1 MDIKQLI
8 AAYYTNEPDP
18 TVPTQRVKFGT
29 SGHRGCAF
37 DNTFNHHHVQAIAQ
51 AICNYRRRNG
61 IDGPLFMGMDTHA
74 VSRPALS
81 SVLEVLAANGVDV
94 MLACNDE
101 YTPTPVISHAIL
113 HYNQHRI
120 SGSTSGLKSGL
131 SDGIVVTPS
140 HNPPQDGGIKYNPPH
155 GGPAGSDVT
164 KLIEA
169 EANEFI
175 TNKMSGLRSM
185 PYVAALNV
193 PTTHMHDYLNSYV
206 DDLENV
212 IDMQAIR
219 ASKIR
224 IGVDPLGGAGVHYW
238 PAIAEKY
245 KIDLTVINNLID
257 ANFSFVPPDW
267 DGKIRMDP
275 SSTYAMQRV
284 IESKDRF
291 DIVFACDPDHDRH
304 GIVCPTTGLMSA
316 NQYQPAALDYLLQHR
331 PNWTVSSAVGKTAVN
346 TQMIDRVA
354 SAHRRKIYEV
364 PVGFKW
370 FSKGLL
376 DGTLCFSSEESAGA
390 TFARKDGKVWTTDK
404 DGMTAGL
411 LAAEIKAVTG
421 SNPAQRY
428 EQLRSELGE
437 FFSTR
442 IDAPATTRVKNALAN
457 LSPMQVVNKK
467 LAGYP
472 IVQVLTRAPGNSA
485 CLEGL
490 KVVTEQGWFAARPS
504 GTEPIF
510 KIYAESFVSGE
521 HLQQIIL
528 QAESLINNQLI

>member
-1 MDIKQLI
+1 MSPMDIQQLI
-8 AAYYTNEPDP
+8 AAYYANEPDP
-18 TVPTQRVKFGT
+18 SIPAQRVEFGT

-37 DNTFNHHHVQAIAQ
+37 DTTFNHHHVQAIAQ

-61 IDGPLFMGMDTHA
+61 IDGPLFLGMDTHA
-74 VSRPALS
+74 VSRSALK
-81 SVLEVLAANGVDV
+81 SVLEVMAANAVDV
-94 MLACNDE
+94 MLAFNDE

-113 HYNQHRI
+113 RYNQHR
-120 SGSTSGLKSGL
+120 TSGM

-164 KLIEA
+164 VMIEA

-175 TNKMSGLRSM
+175 TNKMSGLLSM
-185 PYVAALNV
+185 PYAAALIV
-193 PTTHMHDYLNSYV
+193 GTTHRHDYLNSYV
-206 DDLENV
+206 DDLANV

-219 ASKIR
+219 AAKIR

-238 PAIAEKY
+238 PVIAEKY
-245 KIDLTVINNLID
+245 KIDLTVINNLVD
-257 ANFSFVPPDW
+257 PNFTFVPPDW

-275 SSTYAMQRV
+275 SSTYAMQKV

-304 GIVCPTTGLMSA
+304 GIVCPTVGLMSA
-316 NQYQPAALDYLLQHR
+316 NHYQPVALDYLLQHR
-331 PNWTVSSAVGKTAVN
+331 PNWKISSAVGKSAVN
-346 TQMIDRVA
+346 TQMIDLVA
-354 SAHRRKIYEV
+354 SAHGRNVYET

-376 DGTLCFSSEESAGA
+376 DGTLCFCSEESAGA
-390 TFARKDGKVWTTDK
+390 TFARKDGTAWTTDK

-421 SNPAQRY
+421 LNPAQQY
-428 EQLRSELGE
+428 AHLSAKLGAC
-437 FFSTR
+437 FSTR
-442 IDAPATTRVKNALAN
+442 IDAPASSKIKNSLAN
-457 LSPMQVVNKK
+457 LSPMQVVNKE
-467 LAGYP
+467 LAGSP
-472 IVQVLTRAPGNSA
+472 IVEVLTRASGNGAS
-485 CLEGL
+485 LEGM
-490 KVVTEQGWFAARPS
+490 KVITSKGWFAARPS

-510 KIYAESFVSGE
+510 KIYAESFVSE
-521 HLQQIIL
+521 AHLKQIVL
-528 QAESLINNQLI
+528 QAEALTNFFTRNTP